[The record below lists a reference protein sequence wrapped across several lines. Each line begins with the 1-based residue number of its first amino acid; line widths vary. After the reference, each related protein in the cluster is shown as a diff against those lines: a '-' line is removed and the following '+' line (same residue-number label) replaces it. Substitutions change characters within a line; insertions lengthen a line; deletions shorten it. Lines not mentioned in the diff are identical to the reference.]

1 MVRSNRYPVFFP
13 DQKWYF
19 FPLIFLLSMSN
30 LSHLYLFNFDENF
43 RIYSKI
49 AIFNAVKISVQLKN
63 YSWVQNCFN
72 LNVCDKNREK
82 LERVTEVPNF
92 SQKIYLLP
100 TLELKEVY
108 KITNKAKNVNFY
120 NLSSV
125 FMYSACACC

>member
-1 MVRSNRYPVFFP
+1 MVV
-13 DQKWYF
+13 

-82 LERVTEVPNF
+82 LERVTEVPTF
-92 SQKIYLLP
+92 SKKFYLLP

-108 KITNKAKNVNFY
+108 
-120 NLSSV
+120 
-125 FMYSACACC
+125 